1 MPVSSLNNLIILYPL
16 KQVPVNLL
24 VVLRQ
29 NQGFEQEAQGPV
41 LDLERDPDLVPR
53 YQE

>member
-1 MPVSSLNNLIILYPL
+1 MPVSSMDNLIILYPL

-29 NQGFEQEAQGPV
+29 DQWLKQEAQGPV
-41 LDLERDPDLVPR
+41 LDLERDPVPR
-53 YQE
+53 FQE